1 MKIKFSR
8 HSKQRMKLYSIP
20 EQVVREIVEK
30 KYDQNKDNQ
39 VIIQQIKELKYPLK
53 VIAKTEKDTILIITA
68 YPIKRGIL

>member
-20 EQVVREIVEK
+20 EHVVQEIIEK

-39 VIIQQIKELKYPLK
+39 IIIQQIKELKYPLK
-53 VIAKTEKDTILIITA
+53 IIAKTENDTILIITA
-68 YPIKRGIL
+68 YPIKRDIL